1 MKAMNVNM
9 ERPLSHSGARS
20 DRYRDAQMAAASTG
34 SSSQQ
39 PKRQT
44 SEQIS
49 GNVMPTPQSHARGTP
64 AQYDPQSGQPP
75 NTLMVPSDVGENPY
89 PVEPG
94 AEYFGDFAFDGMD
107 DILFGFNASE
117 SIFQDFM

>member
-1 MKAMNVNM
+1 MA
-9 ERPLSHSGARS
+9 SSGARS
-20 DRYRDAQMAAASTG
+20 DRHRDAHMAAAPAGGPT
-34 SSSQQ
+34 QQ
-39 PKRQT
+39 SKRQT
-44 SEQIS
+44 SDQITGS
-49 GNVMPTPQSHARGTP
+49 VMPTPHSHARGTP
-64 AQYDPQSGQPP
+64 VQYDPQSGQAS

>member
-1 MKAMNVNM
+1 
-9 ERPLSHSGARS
+9 
-20 DRYRDAQMAAASTG
+20 MAAASTAG
-34 SSSQQ
+34 SAQQ
-39 PKRQT
+39 SKRQA
-44 SEQIS
+44 SEQMS

-64 AQYDPQSGQPP
+64 VQYDSQTGQPS
-75 NTLMVPSDVGENPY
+75 NTLMVPSDVGGDQY

>member
-1 MKAMNVNM
+1 V
-9 ERPLSHSGARS
+9 
-20 DRYRDAQMAAASTG
+20 AAASA
-34 SSSQQ
+34 SSLTQQ
-39 PKRQT
+39 SKRQA

-49 GNVMPTPQSHARGTP
+49 GNVMPTPHSHARGTP
-64 AQYDPQSGQPP
+64 VHYDSQTGQPS
-75 NTLMVPSDVGENPY
+75 NTLMVPSDVSGDQY

>member
-1 MKAMNVNM
+1 M
-9 ERPLSHSGARS
+9 PLNQLCVLSVELGTQNYNA
-20 DRYRDAQMAAASTG
+20 DNLDAFFKTYAPDQVG
-34 SSSQQ
+34 S
-39 PKRQT
+39 
-44 SEQIS
+44 
-49 GNVMPTPQSHARGTP
+49 NAMPTPHTHTRGTP
-64 AQYDPQSGQPP
+64 AQYDSSGQPT
-75 NTLMVPSDVGENPY
+75 NTLMVPSDVTDGSY

>member
-9 ERPLSHSGARS
+9 ERPMDNRS
-20 DRYRDAQMAAASTG
+20 AGQQPRIDPASTNGPAQQSKRHAPDQVG
-34 SSSQQ
+34 S
-39 PKRQT
+39 
-44 SEQIS
+44 
-49 GNVMPTPQSHARGTP
+49 NAMPTPHTHTRGTP
-64 AQYDPQSGQPP
+64 AQFDPAAQPT
-75 NTLMVPSDVGENPY
+75 NTLMVPSDVADGSY